1 MTNKFK
7 LIGMIKNRSN
17 PLGAKNND
25 SHLEKWVIV
34 KFYTMEYRKCGKSNS
49 KNDSRPYMG
58 ASAFLK
64 SVDFTAFAVN
74 VKTIARGKYL
84 YQFGHAIWWGDM
96 PMPVYTFLEGVDL
109 SEKTIIPFCPHG
121 GSRFANTLKSI
132 SQIQPNAII
141 SQNGFT
147 ISREDVADAENNI
160 ISWLHNLSL

>member
-74 VKTIARGKYL
+74 VKTIAPKKYL
-84 YQFGHAIWWGDM
+84 YQSGHAIWWYVA
-96 PMPVYTFLEGVDL
+96 PKIINTFLESYDFTG
-109 SEKTIIPFCPHG
+109 KTIILFATSG
-121 GSRFANTLKSI
+121 G
-132 SQIQPNAII
+132 
-141 SQNGFT
+141 NGFGKNVQELA
-147 ISREDVADAENNI
+147 SSCPGVAIWEGRLFNA
-160 ISWLHNLSL
+160 NLSRDALKKWVEAL

>member
-1 MTNKFK
+1 
-7 LIGMIKNRSN
+7 
-17 PLGAKNND
+17 
-25 SHLEKWVIV
+25 
-34 KFYTMEYRKCGKSNS
+34 
-49 KNDSRPYMG
+49 
-58 ASAFLK
+58 
-64 SVDFTAFAVN
+64 
-74 VKTIARGKYL
+74 
-84 YQFGHAIWWGDM
+84 M